1 MRRRHNRGFFIIWGS
16 RNRITADGSGSIQ
29 AVCPSCQRNA
39 RLDGMQVRN
48 WFTLY
53 FIPVFPMGSAQRFTQ
68 CSACRSQFRGNLE
81 EMKSL
86 MSQQSPQLQ
95 SSYQGAIG
103 LFNSMRETPGDSAK
117 LAQLLQMY
125 LQMGEFKEAVTA
137 GRSFPAAL
145 QESDACLAMMGQ
157 ALLQSGDREGA
168 ARHVEAALVLNPQ
181 NAQALALRNRALP
194 QRTG

>member
-1 MRRRHNRGFFIIWGS
+1 
-16 RNRITADGSGSIQ
+16 
-29 AVCPSCQRNA
+29 
-39 RLDGMQVRN
+39 MQVRN

-53 FIPVFPMGSAQRFTQ
+53 FIPVFPMGGAQRFTQ
-68 CSACRSQFRGNLE
+68 CSACGSQFRGNLD

-86 MSQQSPQLQ
+86 MAQQAPELQ
-95 SSYQGAIG
+95 SSYQAAIG
-103 LFNSMRETPGDSAK
+103 LFNSLRETPGDSAK
-117 LAQLLQMY
+117 LAQLMQMY

-145 QESDACLAMMGQ
+145 EGSDACLAMMGQ
-157 ALLQSGDREGA
+157 ALVQSGDREGA
-168 ARHVEAALVLNPQ
+168 ARHVEAALALNPQ